1 MRGIIIKIPQTKEE
15 KYKLVLTDGT
25 KIEAWKASGCLQSL
39 KEGDLV
45 SVNIHWSSET
55 YITLLLCSKDKE
67 AIFLGFENVQN
78 IKARNLS
85 INIDL
90 FILLSADTQI
100 DGYTLFM
107 VHNRMI
113 SNSLNFDLKTKN
125 SWVTSNQFNDNVYN
139 MRQTLFKSNKKV
151 IGKDKINAGNIE
163 YRAKVNSRIDAGG
176 TTINSK
182 NLLKLDGK

>member
-1 MRGIIIKIPQTKEE
+1 M
-15 KYKLVLTDGT
+15 
-25 KIEAWKASGCLQSL
+25 
-39 KEGDLV
+39 
-45 SVNIHWSSET
+45 
-55 YITLLLCSKDKE
+55 LLCSKDKE

-125 SWVTSNQFNDNVYN
+125 S
-139 MRQTLFKSNKKV
+139 
-151 IGKDKINAGNIE
+151 
-163 YRAKVNSRIDAGG
+163 
-176 TTINSK
+176 
-182 NLLKLDGK
+182 